1 MKGGIEVLTHAGG
14 IVFRQREGKIFYLI
28 VRAKP
33 NPSHWV
39 VPKGHIEAGESPE
52 AAALREIWEE
62 TGVQAKIIASL
73 GTLDFSYH
81 DKHIIT
87 IIYLMEYTGESAPL
101 EKREINWGLYEETVN
116 LLTFNDTREKL
127 AMARKL
133 LLQRSEAV
141 GDQEY
146 GKK

>member
-73 GTLDFSYH
+73 GTLDFSYD
-81 DKHIIT
+81 DKHIIS
-87 IIYLMEYTGESAPL
+87 IIYLMEYIGQSDPL

-116 LLTFNDTREKL
+116 LLTFEDTREKL
-127 AMARKL
+127 ALARML
-133 LLQRSEAV
+133 LLQRNEAV
-141 GDQEY
+141 GARNT